1 MRRSASLLT
10 SVGVLVLC
18 AACTAAAPSGGTTST
33 TGPAAA
39 PTLAPAS
46 EPVASGT
53 VAPASPTAQAADG
66 GGDAAAL
73 CALII
78 DINTRG
84 GFMVDKTYVASP
96 TADQVKAITLETVA
110 RKDEILSMTPPEL
123 RAGMAAELAY
133 FQSLA
138 DWAVVNGWDAVRTSA
153 DAPTPA
159 PDFLANVEATNAFQK
174 TTCGI
179 TFP

>member
-1 MRRSASLLT
+1 M
-10 SVGVLVLC
+10 G
-18 AACTAAAPSGGTTST
+18 
-33 TGPAAA
+33 
-39 PTLAPAS
+39 
-46 EPVASGT
+46 
-53 VAPASPTAQAADG
+53 G

-84 GFMVDKTYVASP
+84 GFMVDKTYVDSP

-123 RAGMAAELAY
+123 RAGMVAELAY

-138 DWAVVNGWDAVRTSA
+138 DFAVVNGWDAVRTSA
-153 DAPTPA
+153 AAPTPA
-159 PDFLANVEATNAFQK
+159 PDFMANVEAMNAFQT

-179 TFP
+179 KFQ

>member
-1 MRRSASLLT
+1 MKRFRLLDRSAGSPRAVRRMHGCRAERWHV
-10 SVGVLVLC
+10 VG
-18 AACTAAAPSGGTTST
+18 
-33 TGPAAA
+33 GPAAA
-39 PTLAPAS
+39 GPTAAPTS
-46 EPVASGT
+46 EPAASGT
-53 VAPASPTAQAADG
+53 TAPASPTTQAG
-66 GGDAAAL
+66 GGAGDAAAL

-84 GFMVDKTYVASP
+84 GFMVNKTYVDSP

-110 RKDEILSMTPPEL
+110 RKDEILSLTPPEL
-123 RAGMAAELAY
+123 RAGMVAELAY

-153 DAPTPA
+153 AAPTPA
-159 PDFLANVEATNAFQK
+159 PDFIANVEAMNAFQK

-179 TFP
+179 TF